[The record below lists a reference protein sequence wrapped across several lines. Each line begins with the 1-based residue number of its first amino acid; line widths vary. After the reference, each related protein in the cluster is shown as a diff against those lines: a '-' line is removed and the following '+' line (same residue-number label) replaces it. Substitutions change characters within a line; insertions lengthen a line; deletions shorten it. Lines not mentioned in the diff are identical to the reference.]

1 MSELIKS
8 IPVPANARKNQEMCP
23 TTINIYNDKVESIGG
38 QGKTWFF
45 KDYIGI
51 DLAIASIYCA
61 FSGVRFLTSTNAGN
75 LPLNGTAMLSDNNRV
90 NFCSGMFSYKDA
102 NEFAKQAYVE
112 IKKAFEDYK
121 ATPIETTTNAIPQAS
136 GADEIKKYKELLDM
150 GIITQKE
157 FDAKKKQLLGL

>member
-1 MSELIKS
+1 
-8 IPVPANARKNQEMCP
+8 
-23 TTINIYNDKVESIGG
+23 
-38 QGKTWFF
+38 
-45 KDYIGI
+45 
-51 DLAIASIYCA
+51 
-61 FSGVRFLTSTNAGN
+61 
-75 LPLNGTAMLSDNNRV
+75 
-90 NFCSGMFSYKDA
+90 MFSYKDA

-150 GIITQKE
+150 GIITQEE